1 MQTMVNDLRRA
12 VVGRRIS
19 FVWSDLPKRKLPE
32 LGRLTGTRIEA
43 VSRRGKNILFLLS
56 RSRKKFLF
64 VVHPRMTGH
73 FLLGRWA
80 LSKNSRLRPR
90 PLASS
95 GPMVEK
101 VNSYLHLIL
110 AFADGEMLGLS
121 DARKFSKL
129 LFGPEKEVGALE
141 YFGKLGPDA
150 LSPSLTLPE
159 FRRRIYKNK
168 PVKTVLL
175 DQAIVSGI
183 GNIYSD
189 EILYAAGIDPRRQ
202 AAQLSKEEAGRI
214 YKAMRSIL
222 REAVKVRGTSFSDFR
237 DLRGRKGGYGER
249 RLVYGL
255 SATPCRRC
263 RTPIVSIKIGGRT
276 SSFCPVCQK

>member
-1 MQTMVNDLRRA
+1 MVNDLRRA

-32 LGRLTGTRIEA
+32 LDGLAGARIEA

-56 RSRKKFLF
+56 RSGKKFLF

-80 LSKNSRLRPR
+80 LSKNSRPR
-90 PLASS
+90 PLAPS
-95 GPMVEK
+95 GPLAEK

-110 AFADGEMLGLS
+110 AFADGGMLGLS

-129 LFGPEKEVGALE
+129 LFGPEKEVSALE
-141 YFGKLGPDA
+141 YFGGLGPDA

-159 FRRRIYKNK
+159 FRRRIPKNK
-168 PVKTVLL
+168 PIKAVLL

-189 EILYAAGIDPRRQ
+189 EILYAAGIDPRRR
-202 AAQLSKEEAGRI
+202 AAELTEEEAGRI
-214 YKAMRSIL
+214 YKAMRLIL

-237 DLRGRKGGYGER
+237 DLRGRRGGYGER

-255 SATPCRRC
+255 SNTPCRRC